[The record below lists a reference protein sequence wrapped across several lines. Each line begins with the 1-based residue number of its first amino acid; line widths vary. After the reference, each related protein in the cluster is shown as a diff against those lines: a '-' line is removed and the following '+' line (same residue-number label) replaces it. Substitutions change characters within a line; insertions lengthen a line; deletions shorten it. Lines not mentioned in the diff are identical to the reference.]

1 MSVFLMVL
9 LALLLDFFLG
19 EPEKLWDRFP
29 HPATLMGRVVNWLDE
44 TLNNGSQ
51 RQVKGFVAVGAMIV
65 VAFIPGLILEKLNNI
80 EFLGFDILV
89 NLVEVVIAAILIAHR
104 SLIDHVRDVA
114 TALQSG
120 LPQGRNAVSMIVGRD
135 TGQMNETDV
144 SRAAIESAAENF
156 SDGVIAPVFWF
167 LILGVP
173 GILIYKMI
181 NTADSMIGYRNEE
194 YAEFGFAAAKLDDL
208 LNWVPARI
216 SAMLICAV
224 HFDRAAFDVVFEDA
238 DLHRSPNAGW
248 PESAMAGVL
257 DVSLAGP
264 RSYDGQMSDD
274 LFVNRQGKRDL
285 NAQDVL
291 DSVKALN
298 RSWYG
303 LAGFFG
309 LLTLIFWIL

>member
-9 LALLLDFFLG
+9 LALVLDFFIG
-19 EPEKLWDRFP
+19 EPEKIWDRYP

-44 TLNNGSQ
+44 TLNKGSQ
-51 RQVKGFVAVGAMIV
+51 RKIKGFVAVGAMILI
-65 VAFIPGLILEKLNNI
+65 AFIPGLILEKLNNI
-80 EFLGFDILV
+80 EFLGFGTFI
-89 NLVEVVIAAILIAHR
+89 NIIEVLIAAVLIAHR

-114 TALQSG
+114 SALQSG

-135 TGQMNETDV
+135 TGSMSETDV

-156 SDGVIAPVFWF
+156 SDGVVAPVFWF
-167 LILGVP
+167 LILGIP

-181 NTADSMIGYRNEE
+181 NTADSMIGYQNDE

-208 LNWVPARI
+208 LNWLPARI
-216 SAMLICAV
+216 SAILICGV
-224 HFDRAAFDVVFEDA
+224 HFDRVALDVVFEDA

-257 DVSLAGP
+257 DVALAGP

-274 LFVNRQGKRDL
+274 LFVNSRGKRDL
-285 NAQDVL
+285 AAQDIT

-303 LAGFFG
+303 LAGFFA

>member
-19 EPEKLWDRFP
+19 EPEKVWDRYP

-51 RQVKGFVAVGAMIV
+51 RQVKGFVAVGVMIV

-89 NLVEVVIAAILIAHR
+89 NLVEVVIAAVLIAHR

-135 TGQMNETDV
+135 TGQMSETDV

-167 LILGVP
+167 LILGLP

-181 NTADSMIGYRNEE
+181 NTADSMIGYRTEE

-208 LNWVPARI
+208 LNWLPARI

-224 HFDRAAFDVVFEDA
+224 HFDRTAFDVVFEDA

-298 RSWYG
+298 RSWFG

-309 LLTLIFWIL
+309 LFTLLFWIL